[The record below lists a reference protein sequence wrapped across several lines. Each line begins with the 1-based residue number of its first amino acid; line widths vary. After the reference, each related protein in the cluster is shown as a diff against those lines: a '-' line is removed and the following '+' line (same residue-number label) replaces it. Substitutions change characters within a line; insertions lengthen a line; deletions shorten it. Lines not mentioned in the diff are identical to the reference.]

1 MADVNS
7 LAKASQNLG
16 SIEINLVIR
25 NNRNYTQSANVMG
38 SPYGG
43 GGSVNATI
51 EYRYNFTAYIF
62 NTSNSTLTL
71 EYKGTG
77 ATAFSLF
84 SVSFAGSTPQ
94 SVAQTLNQ
102 LGISTFSVY
111 TEAGQTYV
119 STYNNT
125 TVFGDLNIIST
136 AVSISQDMI
145 TQSGQFLTTENNV
158 TLSTEVAST
167 TMFPVQI
174 INYPAGDPAISVT
187 ISEGAGSGGTTGVT
201 YEEVQQAFVQNNYE
215 VQGLYL
221 YSNQIENL
229 NSTVTYNSYDA
240 SGNKTIA
247 VISNVLDPNQFISAS
262 LIDLSSFKGGIVLNG
277 NSFMTPTIL
286 PNNTFQMKF
295 LMKSINTNSQLSNNF
310 VEMQTIT
317 NTKFFEPPIGSI
329 SEFERNDAEI
339 LGAIPEEVADLG
351 LVDKF
356 RMNIKSNIANQ
367 NQENRNQLDNIEPA
381 PKTKV
386 PPISEQL
393 ISNNYVPLIFVSA
406 VLLAGAYM
414 VFKKKN

>member
-1 MADVNS
+1 
-7 LAKASQNLG
+7 
-16 SIEINLVIR
+16 
-25 NNRNYTQSANVMG
+25 MG

-71 EYKGTG
+71 QYKGSNSVP
-77 ATAFSLF
+77 FSLF
-84 SVSFAGSTPQ
+84 SVSFGGSTPEA
-94 SVAQTLNQ
+94 VAQTLNQ

-119 STYNNT
+119 STYNDT
-125 TVFGDLNIIST
+125 TIFGDLNIIST

-187 ISEGAGSGGTTGVT
+187 ISEGAGSGGTSGVT
-201 YEEVQQAFVQNNYE
+201 YEEVQQAFVQHNYE

-229 NSTVTYNSYDA
+229 SSTITYNSYDA

-247 VISNVLDPNQFISAS
+247 VISNILDPNQFITAS
-262 LIDLSSFKGGIVLNG
+262 LVDLSSFNGGIVLNG
-277 NSFMTPTIL
+277 NSFVTPTIL

-310 VEMQTIT
+310 LEMQTLT
-317 NTKFFEPPIGSI
+317 NSKFFEPPTGSI

-339 LGAIPEEVADLG
+339 IGAIPEEISDLG
-351 LVDKF
+351 SVDKL
-356 RMNIKSNIANQ
+356 RISIKNNIERQNKENQPIQ
-367 NQENRNQLDNIEPA
+367 NQVEPSQQKSA
-381 PKTKV
+381 
-386 PPISEQL
+386 PISEQL

-406 VLLAGAYM
+406 ALLAGAYLI
-414 VFKKKN
+414 FKKKN

>member
-1 MADVNS
+1 MADLKS
-7 LAKASQNLG
+7 LSKASQNLG
-16 SIEINLVIR
+16 NIEINLVIR

-51 EYRYNFTAYIF
+51 EYRWNFTAYIF

-71 EYKGTG
+71 EYKGSNSVP
-77 ATAFSLF
+77 FSLF
-84 SVSFAGSTPQ
+84 SVSFGGSTPEA
-94 SVAQTLNQ
+94 VAQTLNQ
-102 LGISTFSVY
+102 IGISTFSVY

-119 STYNNT
+119 STYNDT
-125 TVFGDLNIIST
+125 TIFGELDIIST
-136 AVSISQDMI
+136 AVSISQDMV
-145 TQSGQFLTTENNV
+145 TQSGQFLVTENNV
-158 TLSTEVAST
+158 ILSTEVAST

-187 ISEGAGSGGTTGVT
+187 ISEGAGSGGTSGVT

-295 LMKSINTNSQLSNNF
+295 LMKAINTNSQLSSNF
-310 VEMQTIT
+310 LEMENLT
-317 NTKFFEPPIGSI
+317 NTKFFEPNNGSI
-329 SEFERNDAEI
+329 SEFERNDALI
-339 LGAIPEEVADLG
+339 LGAIPEEIVDLRS
-351 LVDKF
+351 VDKL
-356 RMNIKSNIANQ
+356 RISIANNVERQ
-367 NQENRNQLDNIEPA
+367 NQENQPIQNQVEPSQQKSA
-381 PKTKV
+381 
-386 PPISEQL
+386 PISEQL

-406 VLLAGAYM
+406 ALLAGAYLI
-414 VFKKKN
+414 FKKKN

>member
-16 SIEINLVIR
+16 NIEINLVIR

-51 EYRYNFTAYIF
+51 EYRWNFTAYIF

-71 EYKGTG
+71 EYKGSNSVP
-77 ATAFSLF
+77 FSLF
-84 SVSFAGSTPQ
+84 SVSFGGSTPEA
-94 SVAQTLNQ
+94 VAQTLNQ
-102 LGISTFSVY
+102 IGISTFSVY

-119 STYNNT
+119 STYNDT
-125 TVFGDLNIIST
+125 TIFGELDIIST
-136 AVSISQDMI
+136 AVSISQDMV
-145 TQSGQFLTTENNV
+145 TQSGQFLVTENNV
-158 TLSTEVAST
+158 ILSTEVAST

-187 ISEGAGSGGTTGVT
+187 ISEGAGSGGTSGVT
-201 YEEVQQAFVQNNYE
+201 YEEVQQAFVQHNYE

-229 NSTVTYNSYDA
+229 SSTITYNSYDA

-247 VISNVLDPNQFISAS
+247 VISNILDPNQFITAS
-262 LIDLSSFKGGIVLNG
+262 LVDLSSFNGGIVLNG
-277 NSFMTPTIL
+277 NSFVTPTIL

-310 VEMQTIT
+310 LEMQTLT
-317 NTKFFEPPIGSI
+317 NSKFFEPTTGSI

-339 LGAIPEEVADLG
+339 IGAIPEEISDLG
-351 LVDKF
+351 SVDKL
-356 RMNIKSNIANQ
+356 RISIKNNIERQ
-367 NQENRNQLDNIEPA
+367 NQENQLIQNQVEPSQQKSA
-381 PKTKV
+381 
-386 PPISEQL
+386 PISEQL

-406 VLLAGAYM
+406 ALLAGAYLI
-414 VFKKKN
+414 FKKKN

>member
-16 SIEINLVIR
+16 NIEINLVIR

-84 SVSFAGSTPQ
+84 SVSFAGSTPE

-145 TQSGQFLTTENNV
+145 TQGGQFLTTENNV

-229 NSTVTYNSYDA
+229 NSTITYNSYDA

-262 LIDLSSFKGGIVLNG
+262 LVDLSSFNGGIVLNG
-277 NSFMTPTIL
+277 NSFVTPTIL

-310 VEMQTIT
+310 LEMQTIT
-317 NTKFFEPPIGSI
+317 NSKFFEPPIGSI

-356 RMNIKSNIANQ
+356 RMSIKNNIETQ
-367 NQENRNQLDNIEPA
+367 NQGNQEA
-381 PKTKV
+381 PQNQVESNQKKSV
-386 PPISEQL
+386 PISEQIIL
-393 ISNNYVPLIFVSA
+393 NNYVPLIFVSA